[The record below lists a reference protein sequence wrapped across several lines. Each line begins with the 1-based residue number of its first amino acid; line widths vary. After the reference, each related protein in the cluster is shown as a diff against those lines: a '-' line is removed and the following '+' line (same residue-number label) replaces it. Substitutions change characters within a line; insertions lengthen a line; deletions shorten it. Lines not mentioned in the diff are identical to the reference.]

1 MEASQK
7 RWRLRRKRC
16 KEREMKKYK
25 HVSKQRRSLNKLSSK
40 IIKNKH
46 SIVSLNGGGSA
57 AAKNSDRAWFEN
69 GGEAVNFQK
78 SNAKNKKRFLK
89 TLQNHNA
96 SKRRKPNKKS
106 KNSETSKLKLKVE
119 RNRVNRTSS
128 NANDGYEKEDV
139 EKNPTQ
145 K

>member
-1 MEASQK
+1 
-7 RWRLRRKRC
+7 
-16 KEREMKKYK
+16 MKKYK

-139 EKNPTQ
+139 EATQ

>member
-1 MEASQK
+1 
-7 RWRLRRKRC
+7 
-16 KEREMKKYK
+16 MKKYK

>member
-1 MEASQK
+1 
-7 RWRLRRKRC
+7 
-16 KEREMKKYK
+16 MKKYK

-69 GGEAVNFQK
+69 GGEALDLQK
-78 SNAKNKKRFLK
+78 SNAKNKKRFIK

-119 RNRVNRTSS
+119 QNRVNRTLS
-128 NANDGYEKEDV
+128 NANDGYEKEDID
-139 EKNPTQ
+139 KNPTQ

>member
-139 EKNPTQ
+139 EATQ